1 MCVLARDLLF
11 TQNAANAHP
20 PMVSEDK
27 NFSEVSTYCLRDFT
41 CYPKIQKA
49 GNMPKLTKLFIS
61 SIKPPDKGQIF
72 FRDSSLIGLGLR
84 VTPSS
89 CCYIVEA
96 RVNGVLR
103 RITLGKVSQL
113 TPTAARKKAQ
123 KLLAN
128 MAAGKDPTIEKAKKK
143 IRGVTLQEVLDHF
156 LAVRILK
163 PNTVRTYRQMV
174 PRCLGDWLNLPVT
187 AITREMVE
195 QRHMSLRRPTQQG
208 TSGEAQANT
217 VMHIL
222 GTLLN
227 FAAANYEIDGKPI
240 LLVNPV
246 KRLSNNR
253 RWYPHRRRQSI
264 IPDHKLPAWFAA
276 VMELRHQK
284 VKDYLMLLLLTGL
297 RRTEGATLRWEDI
310 DFQSKVLRVR
320 AELAK
325 NGNEHRLPLSDYL
338 YEMLH
343 RRYLE
348 RRDSEYVF
356 PGHGGKHHMVD
367 SDHVIE
373 GVAAK
378 ADCPFMLHDL
388 RRTFLTLAERLALP
402 YVVLK
407 KLANHAGR
415 NDTTFGYLVVDV
427 ERLREPM
434 QMITNEFLRMCNQE
448 KEEQVHSFDTQ

>member
-1 MCVLARDLLF
+1 
-11 TQNAANAHP
+11 
-20 PMVSEDK
+20 
-27 NFSEVSTYCLRDFT
+27 
-41 CYPKIQKA
+41 
-49 GNMPKLTKLFIS
+49 MPKLTKMFIS
-61 SIKPPDKGQIF
+61 SIKPPNKGQVIY
-72 FRDSSLIGLGLR
+72 RDSLLPGLGLR
-84 VTPSS
+84 VTPKSMS
-89 CCYIVEA
+89 YVVEG
-96 RVNGVLR
+96 RVNGTFR
-103 RITLGKVSQL
+103 RVTLCKERQL
-113 TPTAARKKAQ
+113 TPSDARKKAM
-123 KLLAN
+123 KVLAA
-128 MAAGKDPTIEKAKKK
+128 MASGKDPTAEKAKRK
-143 IRGVTLQEVLDHF
+143 IRGATLQEVLDHF
-156 LAVRILK
+156 ISVRILK

-174 PRCLGDWLNLPVT
+174 PRCLGDWLDLPVT

-195 QRHMSLRRPTQQG
+195 QRHMSLRKTTQQG

-264 IPDHKLPAWFAA
+264 IPDHKLPAWYAA

-310 DFQSKVLRVR
+310 DFESKVLRVR

-338 YEMLH
+338 LNMLQ
-343 RRYLE
+343 RRFQD
-348 RRDSEYVF
+348 RADSDYVF
-356 PGHGGKHHMVD
+356 PGQGGKHHMVD

-373 GVAAK
+373 GVAAR
-378 ADCPFMLHDL
+378 ADCPFILHDL
-388 RRTFLTLAERLALP
+388 RRTFLTVAERLALP

-407 KLANHAGR
+407 KLANHSGR
-415 NDTTFGYLVVDV
+415 NDTTFGYIVVDV

-434 QMITNEFLRMCNQE
+434 QMITNEFLRLCNQNIRE
-448 KEEQVHSFDTQ
+448 RDTLSQ

>member
-1 MCVLARDLLF
+1 M
-11 TQNAANAHP
+11 
-20 PMVSEDK
+20 
-27 NFSEVSTYCLRDFT
+27 
-41 CYPKIQKA
+41 
-49 GNMPKLTKLFIS
+49 FIS
-61 SIKPPDKGQIF
+61 SIKPPHKGQVIY
-72 FRDSSLIGLGLR
+72 RDSVLQGMGLR
-84 VTPSS
+84 VTPKSMS
-89 CCYIVEA
+89 YIVEG
-96 RVNGVLR
+96 RVNGSFR
-103 RITLGKVSQL
+103 RITLCKEWQL
-113 TPTAARKKAQ
+113 TPTEARKKAM
-123 KLLAN
+123 KVLAT
-128 MAAGKDPTIEKAKKK
+128 MAAGKDPTAEKAKRK
-143 IRGVTLQEVLDHF
+143 IRGATLQEVLNHF
-156 LAVRILK
+156 FAVRILK

-174 PRCLGDWLNLPVT
+174 PRCLGDWLDLPVT

-195 QRHMSLRRPTQQG
+195 QRHMSLRKTTQQG

-297 RRTEGATLRWEDI
+297 RRNEGATLRWEDI
-310 DFQSKVLRVR
+310 DFQSKVLTVR

-343 RRYLE
+343 RRYLD
-348 RRDSEYVF
+348 RADSEYVF
-356 PGHGGKHHMVD
+356 PRQGGKHHMVD

-378 ADCPFMLHDL
+378 ADCPFILHDC
-388 RRTFLTLAERLALP
+388 RRTFLTLAERLSLP

-407 KLANHAGR
+407 KLANHSGR
-415 NDTTFGYLVVDV
+415 NDTTFGYIVVDV

-434 QMITNEFLRMCNQE
+434 QMITNEFLRLCNAPGKLADGKTE
-448 KEEQVHSFDTQ
+448 

>member
-1 MCVLARDLLF
+1 
-11 TQNAANAHP
+11 
-20 PMVSEDK
+20 
-27 NFSEVSTYCLRDFT
+27 
-41 CYPKIQKA
+41 
-49 GNMPKLTKLFIS
+49 MPKLTKMFLS
-61 SIKPPDKGQIF
+61 SIKPPDKGQVIY
-72 FRDSSLIGLGLR
+72 RDSVLKGLGLR
-84 VTPSS
+84 VTPKSMS
-89 CCYIVEA
+89 YTVEG
-96 RVNGVLR
+96 RVNGSFR
-103 RITLGKVSQL
+103 RVTLGKEWQL
-113 TPTAARKKAQ
+113 TPTDARKKAI
-123 KLLAN
+123 KVLAT
-128 MAAGKDPTIEKAKKK
+128 MAAGEDPTAEKAKRK
-143 IRGVTLQEVLDHF
+143 IRGATLQEVLNQF
-156 LAVRILK
+156 LSVRILK

-174 PRCLGDWLNLPVT
+174 PRCLGDWLDLPVT
-187 AITREMVE
+187 EITREMVE
-195 QRHMSLRRPTQQG
+195 RRHMSLRKPTQQG

-227 FAAANYEIDGKPI
+227 FTAANYEIDGKPI

-264 IPDHKLPAWFAA
+264 IPDHKLPAWYAA

-297 RRTEGATLRWEDI
+297 RRTEGATLRWQDI

-338 YEMLH
+338 FEMLH
-343 RRYLE
+343 RRYLD
-348 RRDSEYVF
+348 RADSEYVF
-356 PGHGGKHHMVD
+356 PGQGGKHHMVD

-373 GVAAK
+373 GVAKK
-378 ADCPFMLHDL
+378 AECPFILHDL
-388 RRTFLTLAERLALP
+388 RRTFLTLAERLSLP

-407 KLANHAGR
+407 KLANHSGR
-415 NDTTFGYLVVDV
+415 NDTTFGYIVVDV

-434 QMITNEFLRMCNQE
+434 QMITNEFLRLCNANSQAQ
-448 KEEQVHSFDTQ
+448 KNPFDWQ

>member
-1 MCVLARDLLF
+1 
-11 TQNAANAHP
+11 
-20 PMVSEDK
+20 
-27 NFSEVSTYCLRDFT
+27 
-41 CYPKIQKA
+41 
-49 GNMPKLTKLFIS
+49 MPKLTKMFIS
-61 SIKPPDKGQIF
+61 NIKPPEKGQVIY
-72 FRDSSLIGLGLR
+72 RDSALQGLGLR
-84 VTPSS
+84 VTPKSMS
-89 CCYIVEA
+89 YIVEG
-96 RVNGVLR
+96 RVNGTFR
-103 RITLGKVSQL
+103 RVTLGKEWQL
-113 TPTAARKKAQ
+113 TPTDARKKAV
-123 KLLAN
+123 KVLAT
-128 MAAGKDPTIEKAKKK
+128 MASGKDPTAEKAKRK
-143 IRGVTLQEVLDHF
+143 IRGATLQEVLDHF
-156 LAVRILK
+156 LSVRILK
-163 PNTVRTYRQMV
+163 PNTIRTYRQMV
-174 PRCLGDWLNLPVT
+174 PRCLGDWLSLPVT

-195 QRHMSLRRPTQQG
+195 QRHMSLRKPTQQG

-227 FAAANYEIDGKPI
+227 FASVNYEIDGKPI

-253 RWYPHRRRQSI
+253 RWYPHRRRQSV
-264 IPDHKLPAWFAA
+264 IPDHKLPAWHAA

-297 RRTEGATLRWEDI
+297 RRTEGATLRWDDI

-343 RRYLE
+343 RRYLD
-348 RRDSEYVF
+348 RGDSEYVF
-356 PGHGGKHHMVD
+356 PGQGGKHHMVD

-378 ADCPFMLHDL
+378 ADCPFMLHDC
-388 RRTFLTLAERLALP
+388 RRTFLTLAERLSLP

-407 KLANHAGR
+407 NLANHSGR
-415 NDTTFGYLVVDV
+415 NDTTFGYIVVDV

-434 QMITNEFLRMCNQE
+434 QMITNEFIRLCSYRESNQSNSVE
-448 KEEQVHSFDTQ
+448 

>member
-1 MCVLARDLLF
+1 
-11 TQNAANAHP
+11 
-20 PMVSEDK
+20 
-27 NFSEVSTYCLRDFT
+27 
-41 CYPKIQKA
+41 
-49 GNMPKLTKLFIS
+49 
-61 SIKPPDKGQIF
+61 
-72 FRDSSLIGLGLR
+72 
-84 VTPSS
+84 
-89 CCYIVEA
+89 
-96 RVNGVLR
+96 
-103 RITLGKVSQL
+103 
-113 TPTAARKKAQ
+113 
-123 KLLAN
+123 
-128 MAAGKDPTIEKAKKK
+128 
-143 IRGVTLQEVLDHF
+143 
-156 LAVRILK
+156 
-163 PNTVRTYRQMV
+163 MV
-174 PRCLGDWLNLPVT
+174 PRCLGDWLDLPVT

-195 QRHMSLRRPTQQG
+195 QRHMSLRKTTQQG

-297 RRTEGATLRWEDI
+297 RRNEAATLRWEDI

-343 RRYLE
+343 RRYLD
-348 RRDSEYVF
+348 RADSE
-356 PGHGGKHHMVD
+356 
-367 SDHVIE
+367 
-373 GVAAK
+373 
-378 ADCPFMLHDL
+378 
-388 RRTFLTLAERLALP
+388 
-402 YVVLK
+402 
-407 KLANHAGR
+407 
-415 NDTTFGYLVVDV
+415 
-427 ERLREPM
+427 
-434 QMITNEFLRMCNQE
+434 
-448 KEEQVHSFDTQ
+448 

>member
-1 MCVLARDLLF
+1 
-11 TQNAANAHP
+11 
-20 PMVSEDK
+20 
-27 NFSEVSTYCLRDFT
+27 
-41 CYPKIQKA
+41 
-49 GNMPKLTKLFIS
+49 MPKLTKLLIS
-61 SIKPPDKGQIF
+61 DIKPPDKGQVIY
-72 FRDSSLIGLGLR
+72 RDSALQGLGLR
-84 VTPSS
+84 VTPKSMS
-89 CCYIVEA
+89 YIVEG
-96 RVNGVLR
+96 RVNGTFR
-103 RITLGKVSQL
+103 RVTLGKESQL
-113 TPTAARKKAQ
+113 TPTDARKKAV
-123 KLLAN
+123 KVLAA
-128 MAAGKDPTIEKAKKK
+128 MASGKDPTMEKAKRK
-143 IRGVTLQEVLDHF
+143 IRGATLQEVLDHF
-156 LAVRILK
+156 LSVRILK

-195 QRHMSLRRPTQQG
+195 QRHMSLRKPTQQG

-227 FAAANYEIDGKPI
+227 FASVNYEIDGKPI

-253 RWYPHRRRQSI
+253 RWYPHRRRQSV
-264 IPDHKLPAWFAA
+264 IPDHKLPAWHAA

-310 DFQSKVLRVR
+310 DFQSKVLRIR

-343 RRYLE
+343 RRYLD
-348 RRDSEYVF
+348 RADSEYVF
-356 PGHGGKHHMVD
+356 PGQGGNHHLVD
-367 SDHVIE
+367 SDHVIQ

-378 ADCPFMLHDL
+378 ADCPFILHDL
-388 RRTFLTLAERLALP
+388 RRTFLTVAERLALP

-407 KLANHAGR
+407 KLANHSGR
-415 NDTTFGYLVVDV
+415 NDTTFGYIVVDV

-434 QMITNEFLRMCNQE
+434 QLITNEFLRLCNPKTQE
-448 KEEQVHSFDTQ
+448 SDIYY